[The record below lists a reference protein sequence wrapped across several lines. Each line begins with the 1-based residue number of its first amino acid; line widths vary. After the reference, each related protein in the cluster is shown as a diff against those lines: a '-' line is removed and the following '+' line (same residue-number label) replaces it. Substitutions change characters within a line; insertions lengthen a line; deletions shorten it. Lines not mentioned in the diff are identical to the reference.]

1 MSSRAGVAVGC
12 AVGSG
17 VGAGSL
23 VGAGMGVDVGAG
35 VAVGTGEGEGAGG
48 GVGIVVGTGA
58 GADVAVACAS
68 VGTGAGSGS
77 LSPQA
82 VNPISS
88 RQRRPTATAM
98 AFTPA
103 SADVSVREVELRPAR
118 QRKLGRRSLINI
130 ATPIIVDTFWVGSAD
145 SALYSY
151 STWYRSRC
159 SRSTSFAK
167 SFSTSRQTEW
177 MWFAPFCLLS
187 NSTTK
192 LPP

>member
-1 MSSRAGVAVGC
+1 MGC

-17 VGAGSL
+17 VGVGSL
-23 VGAGMGVDVGAG
+23 VGAGTGVDVDAG
-35 VAVGTGEGEGAGG
+35 VGVGTGEGEGAGG
-48 GVGIVVGTGA
+48 VGSAVGVAT
-58 GADVAVACAS
+58 GADVAVGCAS

-77 LSPQA
+77 VSPQA

-88 RQRRPTATAM
+88 RQASPTATAVV
-98 AFTPA
+98 FTPA
-103 SADVSVREVELRPAR
+103 IVEVLVREVELRPAR
-118 QRKLGRRSLINI
+118 QRKLGRHRWINI

-167 SFSTSRQTEW
+167 SFSTSRQTE
-177 MWFAPFCLLS
+177 
-187 NSTTK
+187 
-192 LPP
+192 

>member
-1 MSSRAGVAVGC
+1 MGC

-17 VGAGSL
+17 VGVGSL
-23 VGAGMGVDVGAG
+23 VGVGAGVDVGTR

-58 GADVAVACAS
+58 GADVAVGCAS

-77 LSPQA
+77 VSPQA

-88 RQRRPTATAM
+88 RQASPTATAVV
-98 AFTPA
+98 FTPA
-103 SADVSVREVELRPAR
+103 IVEVLVREVELRPAR
-118 QRKLGRRSLINI
+118 QRKLGRHRWINI

-167 SFSTSRQTEW
+167 SFSTSRQTE
-177 MWFAPFCLLS
+177 
-187 NSTTK
+187 
-192 LPP
+192 

>member
-1 MSSRAGVAVGC
+1 MSC

-17 VGAGSL
+17 VGVGSL
-23 VGAGMGVDVGAG
+23 VGVGAGVDVGTRVG
-35 VAVGTGEGEGAGG
+35 VAVGTGEGERAGG

-58 GADVAVACAS
+58 GADVAVGCAS

-77 LSPQA
+77 VSPQA

-88 RQRRPTATAM
+88 RQASPTATAVV
-98 AFTPA
+98 FTPT
-103 SADVSVREVELRPAR
+103 SADVSVCEVELGPAR
-118 QRKLGRRSLINI
+118 QRKLGRHHLINI